1 MPFLQFTLDIGARDP
16 EPYENALFG
25 LGAHSVTL
33 LDAADDPVLEPA
45 PGPQNYAVALGASA
59 SPRGA
64 QAAWARLG
72 ADGRVRADHSL
83 YRTKGDQLTGPTV
96 LKVGEDQ
103 PKLTQPLSLR
113 VGGVNRRTGGAA
125 PPAGV

>member
-1 MPFLQFTLDIGARDP
+1 MVSAAFKYVPQPAATTFAFPFCIYLSSLCLDTTPKIAQRRR
-16 EPYENALFG
+16 
-25 LGAHSVTL
+25 T
-33 LDAADDPVLEPA
+33 
-45 PGPQNYAVALGASA
+45 
-59 SPRGA
+59 RGI
-64 QAAWARLG
+64 
-72 ADGRVRADHSL
+72 GRVRADHSL